1 MIYIA
6 TDEHGKGVRHVT
18 SFHNRLDFLNYA
30 YEVLATNARNHM
42 IRRRASSI
50 DTICEALDDSG
61 IGFGARHH
69 FRISRKDAKKYL
81 KNGVNFYI
89 NY

>member
-18 SFHNRLDFLNYA
+18 LFYNRLDFLNYA
-30 YEVLATNARNHM
+30 DDVLATNARNYM

-50 DTICEALDDSG
+50 DTICEALYDNG

-69 FRISRKDAKKYL
+69 FRVSRKDAKKHL
-81 KNGVNFYI
+81 ANGVNVTY
-89 NY
+89 

>member
-6 TDEHGKGVRHVT
+6 TDEHGKGVKHIT
-18 SFHNRLDFLNYA
+18 PFDNRLDFLNYA
-30 YEVLATNARNHM
+30 DDVLAFNGRNYM

-50 DTICEALDDSG
+50 DTICEALYDNG

-69 FRISRKDAKKYL
+69 FRVSRKDAKKYL
-81 KNGVNFYI
+81 KNGAIFTY
-89 NY
+89 

>member
-6 TDEHGKGVRHVT
+6 TDEHGKGVRHVML
-18 SFHNRLDFLNYA
+18 FYNRLDFLNYA
-30 YEVLATNARNHM
+30 DDVLATNARNYM

-50 DTICEALDDSG
+50 DTICEALYDNG

-69 FRISRKDAKKYL
+69 FRVSRKDAKKHL
-81 KNGVNFYI
+81 ANGANVTY
-89 NY
+89 